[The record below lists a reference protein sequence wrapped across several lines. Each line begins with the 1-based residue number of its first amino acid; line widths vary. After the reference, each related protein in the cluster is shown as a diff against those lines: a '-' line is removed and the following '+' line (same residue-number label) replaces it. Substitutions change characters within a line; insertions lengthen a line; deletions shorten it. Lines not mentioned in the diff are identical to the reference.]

1 VLHPLFLLLSNRT
14 QLLVDH
20 AEAYAA
26 LIAAEAAAASGNW
39 KRCALLHAVALCTLA
54 TAAVLAGVALM
65 LWATVPPENMHAPWA
80 LWVAPLVPAV
90 VALGCVAQARAS
102 SRHAN
107 FSQLRQQLQADLALL
122 HEVGHS

>member
-1 VLHPLFLLLSNRT
+1 MLHPLFLLLSNRT

-39 KRCALLHAVALCTLA
+39 KRSALLHAVALCTLA

-90 VALGCVAQARAS
+90 VALGCVMQARAA
-102 SRHAN
+102 SRTAS
-107 FSQLRQQLQADLALL
+107 FSHLRQQLQADLALL
-122 HEVGHS
+122 QEVGQS